1 MKKIFVPIYSNL
13 NSLPKNFSSMFN
25 TLPKEIALF
34 YSVQFKSLAQNFYS
48 SLSENKKI
56 TLFSQVLGCSRPKIP
71 KETKAILLVGEGRF
85 HAISLAYESN
95 LPVYIYEKEN
105 IVKIS
110 QEEINKISSLQK
122 SALLNYLSC
131 DKFGIIISTK
141 PGQSYFKQAL
151 DFKNSL
157 KEKKGYLFVSN
168 EINTSEFEN
177 FSLKSYVNTACP
189 RMDFVSPKLINL
201 SKLKE
206 IND

>member
-13 NSLPKNFSSMFN
+13 NSLPKNFSSIFN

-131 DKFGIIISTK
+131 DKVGIIISTK